1 MGKRR
6 SHRSQSGSGL
16 PARRKIV
23 IVGDGACGKTCLLMR
38 FSNNTFDPDAYVPTV
53 FENYV
58 KDITLASGEK
68 VELTLWDTAGQED
81 YDRLRPLSYPDT
93 DVVLIA
99 FSVDSPDSL
108 NNVYDKWI
116 QEVKH
121 FCPMIPIML
130 VALKRDL
137 RGDPATIARLQQQRE
152 PRGPVTMEE
161 GQKAAMELHCD
172 HYIECSSKTGEGVF
186 QVFEKASTLAKR
198 NPKPSR
204 SCAIL

>member
-1 MGKRR
+1 M
-6 SHRSQSGSGL
+6 
-16 PARRKIV
+16 